1 MAASRGGITWIRGN
15 FPAVFNGNGESMEG
29 FTGDSIITEFKGLK
43 FPLQWRMDIGWV
55 GGKNGARMAL
65 KKIQLCFHLKFPTD
79 LNSVLSE

>member
-1 MAASRGGITWIRGN
+1 
-15 FPAVFNGNGESMEG
+15 MEG

-65 KKIQLCFHLKFPTD
+65 KKISYVFTLNFLLTLIQFSVNDALHLQVSSVTFSSD
-79 LNSVLSE
+79 LRQW